1 MELSYSSN
9 APPASIAAPALHT
22 MLQIVRANRGSGRS
36 LARCLSL
43 WSRVK
48 NAVTGAA
55 MEGPS
60 TSYSGPT
67 EGAAAPRKRIA
78 AQRASSAQHIW
89 HLPAAP

>member
-1 MELSYSSN
+1 
-9 APPASIAAPALHT
+9 

-48 NAVTGAA
+48 DVVTGAA

-67 EGAAAPRKRIA
+67 EGAAATRKYVA
-78 AQRASSAQHIW
+78 ARRASSAQHVHW